1 MPKYRQVEKVK
12 VSTASKRQHQISPK
26 NFYLLLLLLIPFVQ
40 LCYQTIHKDYYPLD
54 TQIYELLES
63 YRNPSLD
70 FVFTNVY
77 RLTGTYFTGTV
88 VLMTLITLMRQ
99 RYWQEVKALVFAT
112 LGILLIVDEVLKPFF
127 DRSRPPKPRLVSDL
141 SPDSFPSG
149 HAAGNLVFYFYMSVI
164 IAARYP
170 HLAKYLFG
178 LATTMV
184 LLIGF
189 SSVYVKAHW
198 ATDILAG
205 YVFGYCWLLTSLVL
219 LQFLHHR
226 QNKYH

>member
-1 MPKYRQVEKVK
+1 MPKYRQVETVK
-12 VSTASKRQHQISPK
+12 VSTALKRRNRISHK

-40 LCYQTIHKDYYPLD
+40 LCYQTINKDYYPLD

-63 YRNPSLD
+63 FRNPLLD

-77 RLTGTYFTGTV
+77 RLTGTYFTGSV
-88 VLMTLITLMRQ
+88 VLITLITLIRQ

-112 LGILLIVDEVLKPFF
+112 LGILLMVDEVLKPFF

-178 LATTMV
+178 FATTIV

-226 QNKYH
+226 SK